1 MKPLFTSKSFVTLFL
16 TVFIFLIG
24 NFKALAQDGV
34 TLQTDP
40 DPITLM
46 AGESLDL
53 KVKAIDKSGQQ
64 LPEGKVFFVPLR
76 SSGLVPTSGMV
87 VDSLGHIDAF
97 QAGTYNLVIYRI
109 SEKGKGF
116 VRKYAKVT
124 VTSRPVTKVEIN
136 SIAGNLYEGMTTKVD
151 CKAYD
156 DQGNEV
162 KDAKIKLTS
171 SKQGILKVHGY
182 HMIEA
187 LKSGNIDLQAVVGN
201 VTTSVKVRVTKNP
214 ITKLSLELSKAE
226 ARTGDVIELNAI
238 AWDKGGNKLND
249 VSFTYTYSADLDTN
263 TGGASGVIS
272 QEGRFVAEK
281 PGIYTIMAASSERV
295 AKATVTI
302 TPRYVSREIKLT
314 GKGIVSSKHTSDF
327 WVWEGVDGKD
337 YAVTGTWGADGT
349 AYFWDVTNPA
359 DLILIDSVKVDA
371 RTVNDV
377 KVSEDG
383 KICIISREGASNRKN
398 GIVIIDVSNPGS
410 AEILSTYT
418 DHLTG
423 GVHNLF
429 IYEDHVYALSNG
441 QRYDIINI
449 KDPKNPH
456 RVGKF
461 ELSNEARAIHD
472 VWVEDGIA
480 YSSNWNDGV
489 VMVDV
494 GNGKA
499 GGSPSNPVEI
509 GRARVEGDANHA
521 AFPFKSKTTEKFFII
536 AGDEIFPL
544 IFMENSEALIA
555 PSGYLHFM
563 DFTDPDNPKEVARY
577 EVPGA
582 GSHNF
587 WVEDDLLY
595 IGYYNGG
602 VRVVD
607 ISGELM
613 GDLYRQGRE
622 VAHYLPMDANAY
634 TPNAPMVWGA
644 QPYKGHIFMSDFNS
658 GLWSVKL
665 SGEMPT
671 ATNLNSK

>member
-1 MKPLFTSKSFVTLFL
+1 MKPLFTHKSLV
-16 TVFIFLIG
+16 VNFLIIIL
-24 NFKALAQDGV
+24 AMSSTIHLRAQDQI

-40 DPITLM
+40 DPIRLM
-46 AGESLDL
+46 AGESLDI
-53 KVKAIDKSGQQ
+53 KVKAIDKDGKI
-64 LPEGKVFFVPLR
+64 LPEGKLFFVTLR
-76 SSGLVPTSGMV
+76 ETGLVPTSGMK
-87 VDSLGHIDAF
+87 VDSIGHIDAY
-97 QAGTYNLVIYRI
+97 QAGVYNLVIYRVAGN
-109 SEKGKGF
+109 GKGF
-116 VRKYAKVT
+116 TRKYAKVT
-124 VTSRPVTKVEIN
+124 VTSRPVAKVEIN
-136 SIAGNLYEGMTTKVD
+136 NFQGNLYEGMTTVVD
-151 CKAYD
+151 GKAYD
-156 DQGNEV
+156 DKGNEV
-162 KDAKIKLTS
+162 KDATITMTSSNKNLMTVTGNTVRALKAGNVELTAAANDIKTVVKIK
-171 SKQGILKVHGY
+171 V
-182 HMIEA
+182 A
-187 LKSGNIDLQAVVGN
+187 
-201 VTTSVKVRVTKNP
+201 KNP
-214 ITKLSLELSKAE
+214 IARVSLALSKDE
-226 ARTGDVIELNAI
+226 ARTGDVIQLKAQ
-238 AWDKGGNKLND
+238 AWDKNGKQIQDVPFEFAYAANLN
-249 VSFTYTYSADLDTN
+249 TT
-263 TGGASGVIS
+263 TGGGAGVID

-281 PGIYTIMAASSERV
+281 PGAYTIMASTGDRV
-295 AKATVTI
+295 AKATLTI
-302 TPRYVSREIKLT
+302 NPRFVSREIKLT

-327 WVWEGVDGKD
+327 WVWEGTDGKD

-349 AYFWDVTNPA
+349 AYFWDVTNPS
-359 DLILIDSVKVDA
+359 DLLLIDSVKVDA

-383 KICIISREGASNRKN
+383 KLCIISREGASNRKN
-398 GIVIIDVSNPGS
+398 GIVIIDVSNPRS
-410 AEILSTYT
+410 PEIISTYT
-418 DHLTG
+418 ENLTG

-429 IYEDHVYALSNG
+429 IYKDHVYALSNG

-449 KDPKNPH
+449 KDPKKPY
-456 RVGKF
+456 RVSKF
-461 ELSNEARAIHD
+461 ELSGEARAIHD
-472 VWVEDGIA
+472 VWIEDGIA

-499 GGSPSNPVEI
+499 GGSPANPVEI

-521 AFPFKSKTTEKFFII
+521 AFPFKSKTTDKFYII

-544 IFMENSEALIA
+544 VFMENSEALIA

-607 ISGELM
+607 ISGDLM

-622 VAHYLPMDANAY
+622 VAHYLPMDADAY

-665 SGEMPT
+665 SGELPS
-671 ATNLNSK
+671 ATNLNTK